1 MRNNFGRVM
10 SLLLILS
17 IICIF
22 PNYTKASNSNLSS
35 EDGKLIVWMY
45 ESFNNEA
52 NALSEQRVKA
62 FEEAYNV
69 TVEFEWIT
77 EQSYLQKYNAAV
89 EAGETPDV
97 SYVRSDFVLQSY
109 PNIYIKKLDD
119 LAEKI
124 NSVSPFVK
132 GYLDLAT
139 VDSSIYIIP
148 MFTSAQPVI
157 YRKDLFAEAGY
168 DIFPET
174 WAELASACKKIS
186 ASHQDIAAFGI
197 GCGVNEN
204 EGEQVFRRMMWAYGG
219 GLFDKDGNIAAA
231 SKENAEAL
239 SLYIDMWKNGA
250 VPADAA
256 AWDAGTNNSS
266 YLNGSIALT
275 FNALTLVNALK
286 GEGYEDLNKKTSVAM
301 VPGGPE
307 GTFVDTA
314 SYGWAIFEN
323 TKRPMTAEAFIEYMS
338 SPDWYADWISQLA
351 PIYGPVFETVATNEM
366 WAEKPNSILIDFA
379 KTGVLYGF
387 PCTKV
392 DIQVKA
398 AQIYNSYKLNETVSK
413 IIVEGISVEDA
424 LNWLQSEIEAM

>member
-174 WAELASACKKIS
+174 WAELASACKIVPRIKI
-186 ASHQDIAAFGI
+186 
-197 GCGVNEN
+197 
-204 EGEQVFRRMMWAYGG
+204 
-219 GLFDKDGNIAAA
+219 L
-231 SKENAEAL
+231 L
-239 SLYIDMWKNGA
+239 
-250 VPADAA
+250 P
-256 AWDAGTNNSS
+256 
-266 YLNGSIALT
+266 
-275 FNALTLVNALK
+275 
-286 GEGYEDLNKKTSVAM
+286 
-301 VPGGPE
+301 
-307 GTFVDTA
+307 
-314 SYGWAIFEN
+314 
-323 TKRPMTAEAFIEYMS
+323 
-338 SPDWYADWISQLA
+338 LA
-351 PIYGPVFETVATNEM
+351 
-366 WAEKPNSILIDFA
+366 
-379 KTGVLYGF
+379 
-387 PCTKV
+387 
-392 DIQVKA
+392 
-398 AQIYNSYKLNETVSK
+398 
-413 IIVEGISVEDA
+413 
-424 LNWLQSEIEAM
+424 